1 MLGPVSL
8 KLARRLEEE
17 EDPIDEDQHLRPKDA
32 DENGASEK
40 KSKVLKSMG
49 RLPTQQ
55 TVEIHENLERKRLKV
70 ASIKKAAGKEMK
82 QTGIITKISKQRLH
96 KFIPAKNISK
106 SVTRASRCT
115 ATTNQNK
122 N

>member
-1 MLGPVSL
+1 MMLGPVSL

-17 EDPIDEDQHLRPKDA
+17 EDHIDEDQHLHPKDA

-40 KSKVLKSMG
+40 KSRVLKSRG
-49 RLPTQQ
+49 RFPTQQ

-70 ASIKKAAGKEMK
+70 ASIKKSCSGRGEAK
-82 QTGIITKISKQRLH
+82 QNH
-96 KFIPAKNISK
+96 
-106 SVTRASRCT
+106 
-115 ATTNQNK
+115 NK

>member
-1 MLGPVSL
+1 MMLGPVSL

-17 EDPIDEDQHLRPKDA
+17 EDPIDEDQHLQPKDA

-55 TVEIHENLERKRLKV
+55 TVEIHENLERKK
-70 ASIKKAAGKEMK
+70 AQSCFNKKSCKER
-82 QTGIITKISKQRLH
+82 GE
-96 KFIPAKNISK
+96 A
-106 SVTRASRCT
+106 
-115 ATTNQNK
+115 NQNHNK

>member
-1 MLGPVSL
+1 MMLGPVSL

-32 DENGASEK
+32 DENGASKK

-55 TVEIHENLERKRLKV
+55 TVEIHENLERKRLKA
-70 ASIKKAAGKEMK
+70 ASIKKVARKEVK
-82 QTGIITKISKQRLH
+82 QTGITTKISKQRPH
-96 KFIPAKNISK
+96 KFIHVKNIGK
-106 SVTRASRCT
+106 SATRASRST
-115 ATTNQNK
+115 VTTN
-122 N
+122 

>member
-1 MLGPVSL
+1 M
-8 KLARRLEEE
+8 KLAMRHEEE
-17 EDPIDEDQHLRPKDA
+17 EDPIDKDQHLRPKDA
-32 DENGASEK
+32 DENGINEK
-40 KSKVLKSMG
+40 KSRVLKSRG

-55 TVEIHENLERKRLKV
+55 TIEIYENLKKKRLKV

-106 SVTRASRCT
+106 STTRASRST
-115 ATTNQNK
+115 VTTDQNK

>member
-1 MLGPVSL
+1 V

-32 DENGASEK
+32 DENGVGEK
-40 KSKVLKSMG
+40 KSRVLKSRG

-55 TVEIHENLERKRLKV
+55 TVEIYENLERKRLKV

-82 QTGIITKISKQRLH
+82 PTGIITKISKQRLR

-106 SVTRASRCT
+106 STTRASKST
-115 ATTNQNK
+115 VTTDQNK

>member
-1 MLGPVSL
+1 MMLGPVSL

-32 DENGASEK
+32 DENGAIKK

-55 TVEIHENLERKRLKV
+55 TVEIHENLERKRLKA
-70 ASIKKAAGKEMK
+70 ASIKKVARKEVK
-82 QTGIITKISKQRLH
+82 QTRITTKISKQRPH
-96 KFIPAKNISK
+96 KFIHVKNIGK
-106 SVTRASRCT
+106 SATRASRST
-115 ATTNQNK
+115 VTTN
-122 N
+122 